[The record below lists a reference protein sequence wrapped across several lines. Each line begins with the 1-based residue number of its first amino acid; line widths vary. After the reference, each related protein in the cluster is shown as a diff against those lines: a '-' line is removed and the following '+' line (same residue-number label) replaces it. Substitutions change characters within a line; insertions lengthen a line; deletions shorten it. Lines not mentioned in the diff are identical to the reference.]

1 MSMSTSA
8 RDITL
13 AELGLDSAIVNTP
26 STQPRVSSSED
37 RGIPSSTQKL
47 YDILQELVSTFS
59 PSHRL
64 DELLRSLAALTR
76 QATLVDLCVVMLMES
91 ANGRMIM
98 QTSSPDLRER
108 GVNVVPL
115 EIDQHLWEKLCA
127 SREPR
132 QLPALN
138 IHEQEQLNPLKNVQ
152 YEALLI
158 IPLTAQNDCVGLIN
172 CYSSKSIDFSAEDQL
187 LLSTIAIQASLA
199 IQNRLL
205 RDAPAQVNSIKM
217 FFDDLLSGKSDIE
230 ESLRGRAAYLGCDL
244 TTPHVMVT
252 LTMAQ
257 LLENT
262 GQRDA
267 STSGEENQSSRF
279 TRTAT
284 LTKRLIQGNFPGSL
298 VDEREN
304 MLFCIIPLDRDIT
317 GGGLK
322 SWLDDLVQ
330 QVESEQHIHMF
341 AGVSNI
347 CNDIGEY
354 FRGFAEAKEALRIGQ
369 CFKQQ
374 ARSTYF
380 NELGIYR
387 YLHAFAFSNN
397 LHDSYLEQ
405 IATIARY
412 DKGHKR
418 AELLDTL
425 ELYLEHGGNIK
436 DTSEQLGVHRNTL
449 TQRIERL
456 QSLCTVNI
464 EQYYNRLPLLAAI
477 KIHRLRAPGV

>member
-1 MSMSTSA
+1 MSTSA
-8 RDITL
+8 REITL
-13 AELGLDSAIVNTP
+13 AELGLDSAAVNTS
-26 STQPRVSSSED
+26 STKPRVSSSED
-37 RGIPSSTQKL
+37 RVTASPTQKL
-47 YDILQELVSTFS
+47 YDILQGLVSTLS

-64 DELLRSLAALTR
+64 DELLHSLATLTR

-115 EIDQHLWEKLCA
+115 EIDQHLWANLCD
-127 SREPR
+127 SREPG
-132 QLPALN
+132 QLPTLN

-152 YEALLI
+152 YESLLI

-172 CYSSKSIDFSAEDQL
+172 CYSSKSLDISAEDQL
-187 LLSTIAIQASLA
+187 LLSAVAMQASLA

-205 RDAPAQVNSIKM
+205 RDAPTQVNSIKT

-244 TTPHVMVT
+244 TTPHVMVM

-257 LLENT
+257 VLEGN
-262 GQRDA
+262 GQKEISD
-267 STSGEENQSSRF
+267 SSEENQISAFR
-279 TRTAT
+279 RTAK
-284 LTKRLIQGNFPGSL
+284 LTKRRIQGNYPGSL
-298 VDEREN
+298 LDEREN
-304 MLFCIIPLDRDIT
+304 MLFCIIPLNRDFT

-330 QVESEQHIHMF
+330 QVESEQHIRMF
-341 AGVSNI
+341 AGVSSI

-354 FRGFAEAKEALRIGQ
+354 FRGFAEAEEALRIGQ

-380 NELGIYR
+380 NDLGIYR
-387 YLHAFAFSNN
+387 YLYAFACSNN
-397 LHDSYLEQ
+397 LYDSFLEQ

-418 AELLDTL
+418 SELLDTL

-464 EQYYNRLPLLAAI
+464 EQHYNRLPLLAAI
-477 KIHRLRAPGV
+477 KIHRLRATGV